1 MVRFEP
7 LEVALGQE
15 LLLIELLALTHDDVI
30 VQVPTTS
37 PPQPAVLLQV
47 PPEELPH
54 PAFTNAARQPMIEAN
69 VEIRIAPSSTKLRS
83 DAIILP
89 ARHRITRLERS
100 LLSVWPMPGPIGVR
114 ACLAALFGLGVQGGC
129 STVPPPVVAPV
140 VAPGAQAALRGAVTW
155 SVDWGYARARIQ
167 RPDGSIQAIAGNG
180 DSSFGSPDQ

>member
-30 VQVPTTS
+30 VQVQTTT

-69 VEIRIAPSSTKLRS
+69 VEMRIAPSSTKLRS

-89 ARHRITRLERS
+89 ARPLFRS
-100 LLSVWPMPGPIGVR
+100 TLADPPWGLWREGAWRWSWRSCSSPCPVAEQAGRRSNRSWRPGT
-114 ACLAALFGLGVQGGC
+114 C
-129 STVPPPVVAPV
+129 SSDAT
-140 VAPGAQAALRGAVTW
+140 T
-155 SVDWGYARARIQ
+155 S
-167 RPDGSIQAIAGNG
+167 
-180 DSSFGSPDQ
+180 GSPAMAGHRSRCPTT